1 MATPPAIS
9 WWLNCFA
16 LLLLLQA
23 SGAVGDGNVTLQSLT
38 IFNTHEW
45 FGQKPEVY
53 FRCQGESRVD
63 LPDVKEKDQVYG
75 FLGQESWQPL
85 TTLVGTKCK
94 RCGLFEKDT
103 LKADDTFDEWELC
116 PLEFTPSPEGLYT
129 HFKEKEFNITLLCPN
144 CHPQEEG
151 VGPASVPA
159 DKAKSHGGLT
169 AVLVVFILL
178 CLGGLAFVAYS
189 QWRRKQ
195 REEQQAVFVKLFE
208 DDDFFDEEL
217 GLKDDL

>member
-1 MATPPAIS
+1 MI
-9 WWLNCFA
+9 WLFFT
-16 LLLLLQA
+16 
-23 SGAVGDGNVTLQSLT
+23 V
-38 IFNTHEW
+38 
-45 FGQKPEVY
+45 
-53 FRCQGESRVD
+53 
-63 LPDVKEKDQVYG
+63 
-75 FLGQESWQPL
+75 
-85 TTLVGTKCK
+85 
-94 RCGLFEKDT
+94 
-103 LKADDTFDEWELC
+103 DEWLVKV
-116 PLEFTPSPEGLYT
+116 L
-129 HFKEKEFNITLLCPN
+129 I
-144 CHPQEEG
+144 CHSDVADPQEEG